1 MWLLREFLPLQHKR
15 LLKENLLHFSADIDQ
30 IYENEK
36 DPEKPKIENGAASED
51 VEENTGFAI
60 VVNGHSLVYCLSS
73 ELENR

>member
-1 MWLLREFLPLQHKR
+1 MAAVNFHRNTID
-15 LLKENLLHFSADIDQ
+15 LKKKKINFHSSADIDQ

-36 DPEKPKIENGAASED
+36 DPEKPNIENGAAAED